1 MKDDRNGI
9 NRDGLEELIALIPEM
24 ESYHGSW
31 GEHDIT
37 SDGNTVYLGAYE
49 FSDITGRVHSCI
61 NGSGLICPFGWIDW
75 QEEAE
80 RICNDAEL
88 IAEIDLLTV
97 RKLLTLHLRKERF
110 CEGHFAAMCESGV
123 ILLILKR
130 LKELYESG
138 EIEMEP

>member
-1 MKDDRNGI
+1 MKDDRRAI
-9 NRDGLEELIALIPEM
+9 NREDLEELIALIPEM

-37 SDGNTVYLGAYE
+37 SEGNTVFMGPYK
-49 FSDITGRVHSCI
+49 FSDITRRVHSSI
-61 NGSGLICPFGWIDW
+61 NGSGLIYPFGWIDW

-80 RICNDAEL
+80 RICSDPEL
-88 IAEIDLLTV
+88 IEQTDLLTV
-97 RKLLTLHLRKERF
+97 RKLLTLHTRKERF

-123 ILLILKR
+123 MLLILKR

-138 EIEMEP
+138 DIGVE